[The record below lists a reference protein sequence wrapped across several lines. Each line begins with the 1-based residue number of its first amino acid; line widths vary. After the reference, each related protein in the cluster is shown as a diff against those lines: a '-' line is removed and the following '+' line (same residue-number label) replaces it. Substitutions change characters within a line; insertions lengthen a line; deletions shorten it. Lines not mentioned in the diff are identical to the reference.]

1 MRFCRYLCEQCDF
14 ELFFVPNFRLSNVTG
29 APSRVT
35 EASVGPG
42 LDGPVFEFEGN
53 PEDGLV
59 EESFFCSGELN
70 RGCCR
75 PWPPQSY
82 CRVPWQAWGAPCDSR
97 RICRSPP
104 SPSRRHQRCR
114 SLWTPKM
121 SSKCF
126 NSLTTIAK
134 EKIFYWEKI
143 EENTLP
149 KSTV

>member
-59 EESFFCSGELN
+59 EESRLLKVSFVVVSWTEVAVGPGLLNPIAECRGKLEVLHVTVDGSVEVPHRQVDGTNVADLSGLLK
-70 RGCCR
+70 CR
-75 PWPPQSY
+75 QN
-82 CRVPWQAWGAPCDSR
+82 VL
-97 RICRSPP
+97 I
-104 SPSRRHQRCR
+104 
-114 SLWTPKM
+114 L
-121 SSKCF
+121 
-126 NSLTTIAK
+126 
-134 EKIFYWEKI
+134 
-143 EENTLP
+143 
-149 KSTV
+149 